1 MIFSNKGISFKSKK
15 LKYII
20 NLEDI
25 ASAAIESPRRL
36 SCEQITSKA
45 SAQELIGFVRDLLEA
60 DERKTL
66 DLTKHVNKIAQETES
81 LPSGTKYSSVEVH
94 NSQ

>member
-1 MIFSNKGISFKSKK
+1 M
-15 LKYII
+15 
-20 NLEDI
+20 
-25 ASAAIESPRRL
+25 

-81 LPSGTKYSSVEVH
+81 LPSGEIMTQ
-94 NSQ
+94 NSELNCIPLFAQGCIFRS

>member
-1 MIFSNKGISFKSKK
+1 M
-15 LKYII
+15 
-20 NLEDI
+20 
-25 ASAAIESPRRL
+25 

-66 DLTKHVNKIAQETES
+66 DLTKHLNKIAQETES
-81 LPSGTKYSSVEVH
+81 LPSGDISPQ
-94 NSQ
+94 NSELNCVPLFSQGFILRSCT